1 MNIVDKTVAFFDPV
15 AALRRTAARAT
26 LDVVKNYG
34 YSEGAASRKKKTM
47 KNWRNESASP
57 QSDIDMNLDLSFNA
71 QPTEEQRSL
80 WMVDKIHPS
89 RAGYRDWWL
98 PKFEEALLNLE

>member
-15 AALRRTAARAT
+15 AAVRRTAARAT

-47 KNWRNESASP
+47 K
-57 QSDIDMNLDLSFNA
+57 
-71 QPTEEQRSL
+71 
-80 WMVDKIHPS
+80 KS
-89 RAGYRDWWL
+89 RLQYIQNM
-98 PKFEEALLNLE
+98 FIIF